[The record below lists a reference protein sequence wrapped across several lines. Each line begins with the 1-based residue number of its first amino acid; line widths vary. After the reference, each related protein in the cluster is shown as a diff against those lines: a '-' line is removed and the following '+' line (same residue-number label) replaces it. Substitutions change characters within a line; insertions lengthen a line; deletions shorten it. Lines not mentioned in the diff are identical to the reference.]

1 MNTGLF
7 VVGVVLFFQ
16 PILIDWAGGASN
28 VVSYILFG
36 LAGVNFLIEL
46 TLNVLLSSVI
56 ERIIS
61 YRVKA
66 LA

>member
-1 MNTGLF
+1 MVN
-7 VVGVVLFFQ
+7 
-16 PILIDWAGGASN
+16 
-28 VVSYILFG
+28 YILFT

>member
-1 MNTGLF
+1 MVN
-7 VVGVVLFFQ
+7 
-16 PILIDWAGGASN
+16 
-28 VVSYILFG
+28 YILFG